1 MSFVVCSR
9 RFITLILASCRVCD
23 PSRNPWIASRILP
36 TKGYLNLHGRWCLRQ
51 RYHHRERSTIS
62 PLADAGNRH
71 VQISEP
77 VYIRIRET
85 VAAAGSPNFGGCS
98 GRPSWSVHA
107 GRRCS
112 VGRLARR
119 GRMHRRRGC
128 DASSLK
134 MVGGWDNHGFR
145 FTNLCNVTMVVSYCD
160 PHAAEARWACGDN
173 HFVTGR
179 PRGNAAR
186 TTRSTAR
193 LIPACP
199 SARSGWRIMK
209 GGGTALGGVLRSSFD
224 SERRRRQLLVQDRNS
239 SPSNRRT

>member
-1 MSFVVCSR
+1 MESGQISAGMHGRCWRTWNSTGVLR
-9 RFITLILASCRVCD
+9 RLFQTLHHTHSCILSGCD

-36 TKGYLNLHGRWCLRQ
+36 TKGVAPGRAGTPAHRQQRALTARPAQYLNLHARWCLRQ

-85 VAAAGSPNFGGCS
+85 VAATGSPNFGGCS

-134 MVGGWDNHGFR
+134 MVGGW
-145 FTNLCNVTMVVSYCD
+145 TI
-160 PHAAEARWACGDN
+160 
-173 HFVTGR
+173 TG
-179 PRGNAAR
+179 
-186 TTRSTAR
+186 
-193 LIPACP
+193 
-199 SARSGWRIMK
+199 SGSQ
-209 GGGTALGGVLRSSFD
+209 TCA
-224 SERRRRQLLVQDRNS
+224 
-239 SPSNRRT
+239 T